1 MHKGKGRSKEGLES
15 GVKKWRR
22 RQTRKKRAAGEQTT
36 MDKDVCMG
44 REIPMSSCR
53 QGVYVYL
60 WYCAFTS
67 TLSRTLCLSFTFF
80 SFSIHVLPFS
90 SDHFSSTPL
99 TKKNKINVNSHS
111 SSPPNSSPVPLLLSS
126 SLLLS
131 SLSSHSPFHSSF
143 FSLLPPFFTHA
154 LTHSTPSRSSF
165 LLSFPLF
172 FSRTS
177 HS

>member
-1 MHKGKGRSKEGLES
+1 MESRNGEGIRQGRSEPQAN
-15 GVKKWRR
+15 RR
-22 RQTRKKRAAGEQTT
+22 RWTRMYVWAERYPCRHVGK
-36 MDKDVCMG
+36 VCMCTCG
-44 REIPMSSCR
+44 IAP
-53 QGVYVYL
+53 
-60 WYCAFTS
+60 S
-67 TLSRTLCLSFTFF
+67 TLSRTLCLSFSFF

-90 SDHFSSTPL
+90 SDHFSSSSL

-111 SSPPNSSPVPLLLSS
+111 SSPPNSTPVPLLLSS

-143 FSLLPPFFTHA
+143 FSLLPPFFIHA
-154 LTHSTPSRSSF
+154 LTHSTPSSRSSF